1 MASKVNKK
9 FFYINLFMYF
19 NMLLNRYIFFRWLK
33 GWLIWEPV
41 WKSDAVGLIWLLYI
55 MLHISMCRQFLRL
68 FWKLVK
74 YVVCKIKISKKVKL
88 LQKKSWKIITLFSHT
103 KNKICQNKKNMQ
115 FDEKM
120 KKKFIF
126 YFIFCLGYWCWY
138 YLRRIWKW
146 YRTTYCCC

>member
-1 MASKVNKK
+1 
-9 FFYINLFMYF
+9 
-19 NMLLNRYIFFRWLK
+19 MLLHFRWLK

-88 LQKKSWKIITLFSHT
+88 LQKISWKIITFFWHT

-120 KKKFIF
+120 KIN
-126 YFIFCLGYWCWY
+126 YFLFFFFSRVLMLILPAQNMKMVPHYI
-138 YLRRIWKW
+138 LLLL
-146 YRTTYCCC
+146 T

>member
-88 LQKKSWKIITLFSHT
+88 LQKISWKIITFFWHT
-103 KNKICQNKKNMQ
+103 KKQICQKKNMQ

-120 KKKFIF
+120 KIN
-126 YFIFCLGYWCWY
+126 YFLFFFCLGYWCWY

>member
-1 MASKVNKK
+1 
-9 FFYINLFMYF
+9 MYF
-19 NMLLNRYIFFRWLK
+19 KMLLHLRWLK

-88 LQKKSWKIITLFSHT
+88 LQKISWKIITFFWHT
-103 KNKICQNKKNMQ
+103 KKQICQKKNMQ

-120 KKKFIF
+120 KIIYFLF
-126 YFIFCLGYWCWY
+126 YFLSRVLMLILPAQNMKMVPHYI
-138 YLRRIWKW
+138 LLLL
-146 YRTTYCCC
+146 T

>member
-1 MASKVNKK
+1 
-9 FFYINLFMYF
+9 MYF

-88 LQKKSWKIITLFSHT
+88 LQKISWKIITFFWHT
-103 KNKICQNKKNMQ
+103 KKPNLPKKKNMQ

-120 KKKFIF
+120 KIIYFLF
-126 YFIFCLGYWCWY
+126 YFLSRVLMLILPAQNMKMVQHYI
-138 YLRRIWKW
+138 LLLL
-146 YRTTYCCC
+146 T

>member
-1 MASKVNKK
+1 
-9 FFYINLFMYF
+9 MYF
-19 NMLLNRYIFFRWLK
+19 NMLLHRYIFFRWLK

-41 WKSDAVGLIWLLYI
+41 WKSVVVGLIWLLYI

-88 LQKKSWKIITLFSHT
+88 LQKISWKIITFFWHT
-103 KNKICQNKKNMQ
+103 KKPNLPKKKNMQ

-120 KKKFIF
+120 KIIYFLF
-126 YFIFCLGYWCWY
+126 YFLSRVLMLILPAQNMKMVPHYI
-138 YLRRIWKW
+138 LLLL
-146 YRTTYCCC
+146 T